1 MLKKE
6 VKIVRPI
13 VVDHIAR
20 IEGKAGIEVVMRE
33 DGKAVARVNVIEGP
47 RFFESIVR
55 GKHVN
60 EAVTVLSRICSFCS
74 AAHKLTAVMCAE
86 KALGIEVSE
95 QVAKLRE
102 LLYLANH
109 IESHSLHL
117 FFLVFPDLLGYHD
130 VIEMGKD
137 YPDVLSA
144 ALKLKEVSA
153 RVQDIIGSRFIHAEN
168 VIPGGFSKLPSK
180 EKLKEI
186 AREYEEI
193 EKLAEIPMEILMS
206 FEYPDYLNRD
216 RIHIAVKPYGE
227 EYTVIGKDIETN
239 DNDTFNP
246 ENYKDVLKE
255 KVVSHSFAKHV
266 FYKGKRFMT
275 GAISRYTI
283 FKNLMIGKARE
294 KAVLRSS
301 LLDPRNPFSNN
312 FAQAVELMYF
322 IDKSKRLAEELAE
335 SIKDERPATPSKR
348 SGNAIVCTEAPR
360 GTLIYSMKIK
370 NGTVVD
376 ADIITPTAMFLALME
391 EDIRIAA
398 EHMWKDGEKNAEEI
412 SRKLQMLVR
421 AYDPCISCSVHICHV
436 RE

>member
-20 IEGKAGIEVVMRE
+20 IEGKEGIEVIMRE
-33 DGKAVARVNVIEGP
+33 DGKAVAKVNVIEGP

-117 FFLVFPDLLGYHD
+117 FFLVIPDLLGYHD

-168 VIPGGFSKLPSK
+168 VIPGGFSKLPS
-180 EKLKEI
+180 
-186 AREYEEI
+186 R
-193 EKLAEIPMEILMS
+193 
-206 FEYPDYLNRD
+206 
-216 RIHIAVKPYGE
+216 
-227 EYTVIGKDIETN
+227 
-239 DNDTFNP
+239 
-246 ENYKDVLKE
+246 
-255 KVVSHSFAKHV
+255 
-266 FYKGKRFMT
+266 
-275 GAISRYTI
+275 
-283 FKNLMIGKARE
+283 KN
-294 KAVLRSS
+294 
-301 LLDPRNPFSNN
+301 
-312 FAQAVELMYF
+312 
-322 IDKSKRLAEELAE
+322 
-335 SIKDERPATPSKR
+335 
-348 SGNAIVCTEAPR
+348 
-360 GTLIYSMKIK
+360 
-370 NGTVVD
+370 
-376 ADIITPTAMFLALME
+376 
-391 EDIRIAA
+391 
-398 EHMWKDGEKNAEEI
+398 
-412 SRKLQMLVR
+412 
-421 AYDPCISCSVHICHV
+421 
-436 RE
+436 